1 MSYNKV
7 ILIGR
12 LGKDPEVKTV
22 GEGNKVAELSL
33 ATSETYKDRAGEKQS
48 KTEWHKCIFWGN
60 IAGVI
65 EQYLKKGSQIA
76 VEGKI
81 EYRSYEDK
89 DGAKRYVTEIKCTGM
104 TMLDTKAEGA
114 AQSTTTPAAAG
125 QPTTAA
131 PTASFTAGPVEDDL
145 PF

>member
-22 GEGNKVAELSL
+22 GSEGNKVAEVSL

-81 EYRSYEDK
+81 EYRTYEDK

-104 TMLDTKAEGA
+104 TMLDTKGESAA
-114 AQSTTTPAAAG
+114 AQSSAPSNPA
-125 QPTTAA
+125 TDAA
-131 PTASFTAGPVEDDL
+131 PAEQFTAGPVEDDL